1 MGFESPTQRPI
12 PKESTPDSTHTTE
25 WDDRVY
31 DVYKLIHAAE
41 SLPAETIPVQSL
53 ERNLSNQCWFDEN
66 GKRVGPADII
76 RLVSQAGGSFNPE
89 QLIKAH
95 PELAKI
101 VGQIVAADYSHPLLV
116 VGDHIIDGMH
126 RYTKAQLMQEQELR
140 VKGFSALPE
149 SALFEEKE

>member
-1 MGFESPTQRPI
+1 MSFEAPSQWNI
-12 PKESTPDSTHTTE
+12 PKESVPGDAHTTE
-25 WDDRVY
+25 WSDRVY
-31 DVYKLIHAAE
+31 DVYRLIHSAE
-41 SLPAETIPVQSL
+41 SLPAETVPVQSL

-76 RLVSQAGGSFNPE
+76 RLVGEAGGHFDPE
-89 QLIKAH
+89 RLIKAH

-126 RYTKAQLMQEQELR
+126 RYTRAQLMQEKELR
-140 VKGFSALPE
+140 VKVFSALPE